1 MNNLK
6 TLRLRAS
13 KTQSDVAA
21 ILNVSRQMYSKY
33 ENGISQMPDE
43 ALKKLSSIFNVS
55 IDYILNN
62 QNLKTDNKKDVSSDA
77 EYHPTLTERDEKD
90 IQKRLTAI
98 LEDIDNQDTVAMYN
112 GGEKMDDATREL
124 MKASLENTIRIAK
137 IKAKE
142 KFTPKKYRK

>member
-1 MNNLK
+1 MIDLK
-6 TLRLRAS
+6 KLRSENGL
-13 KTQSDVAA
+13 TQQEVADY
-21 ILNVSRQMYSKY
+21 LKVSRPTYTKY
-33 ENGISQMPDE
+33 ENGSLELSPDSIL
-43 ALKKLSSIFNVS
+43 ALSNLFHVTTDYLLGKKEI
-55 IDYILNN
+55 
-62 QNLKTDNKKDVSSDA
+62 KKDVSSDA